1 MSLSD
6 EFTRITGRSGFYNI
20 MPIKN
25 LPSVLQHGILSYEQ
39 VANMPHDSVAMSE
52 IQSRRNDVCV
62 PNGMM
67 LHEYANVY
75 FDARNPMLYKRRQED
90 ICVLKISPQILEL
103 SDVVVADRNASSD
116 YVRFFEPQYALDR
129 LDFDLIYAEFWNDDD
144 YFEYLKKKSIKC
156 AELLVPY
163 TINPAYIIAAAVK
176 DDNDRDRLIGMGFN
190 KRIYVD
196 KHLFFG

>member
-1 MSLSD
+1 
-6 EFTRITGRSGFYNI
+6 
-20 MPIKN
+20 
-25 LPSVLQHGILSYEQ
+25 
-39 VANMPHDSVAMSE
+39 
-52 IQSRRNDVCV
+52 
-62 PNGMM
+62 
-67 LHEYANVY
+67 
-75 FDARNPMLYKRRQED
+75 MLYKRRQED

-116 YVRFFEPQYALDR
+116 YVRFYEPQYALDR
-129 LDFDLIYAEFWNDDD
+129 LDFDLIYAEFWNDED

-176 DDNDRDRLIGMGFN
+176 DDDDKNRLISMGFS